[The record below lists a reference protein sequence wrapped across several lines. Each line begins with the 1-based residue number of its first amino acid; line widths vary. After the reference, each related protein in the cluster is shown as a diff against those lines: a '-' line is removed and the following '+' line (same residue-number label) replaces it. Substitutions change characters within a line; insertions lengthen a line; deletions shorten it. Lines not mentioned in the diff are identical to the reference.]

1 MGVYW
6 LAANLDKLEFIHPHA
21 FGDGAKDFEFQYN
34 AGGFLTALAKLLAD
48 DDDDGWRGD
57 RIAIVPDSDG
67 FYDVVEEEFTDV
79 SAACRERIT
88 ENRRFR
94 FIYDPEED
102 AWDRERVQP

>member
-21 FGDGAKDFEFQYN
+21 FGDGAKDLEFQYN

-48 DDDDGWRGD
+48 RDGWRGD

-67 FYDVVEEEFTDV
+67 LYDVVDEEFTDV
-79 SAACRERIT
+79 SAACREKIT
-88 ENRRFR
+88 EDGRWQFT
-94 FIYDPEED
+94 YDPKED
-102 AWDRERVQP
+102 LWDRERVKP